1 MLGSRLAEIARQIPK
16 DARVADIGTDHG
28 LMPVYLVKNGISSRI
43 IATDISPGSLSKAR
57 DLIVKESLE
66 GIIETRIGSG
76 LKVISPGEI
85 DTVVIA
91 GMGGLLI
98 SSILEDGADVLE
110 YVHRLVLQP
119 MGNTDIVRKWL
130 TDNGFAIEGES
141 LVKED
146 RHIYEIIVARPGYQ
160 EVSDNIHYEIGL
172 KLIENRDP
180 LFKEFVGIK
189 IKKAQNIINRLK
201 NEKTRNAQKVMEE
214 FSIKLNKYHEV
225 LRCFA
230 QWRG

>member
-1 MLGSRLAEIARQIPK
+1 M
-16 DARVADIGTDHG
+16 
-28 LMPVYLVKNGISSRI
+28 
-43 IATDISPGSLSKAR
+43 
-57 DLIVKESLE
+57 E

-141 LVKED
+141 LVKEG
-146 RHIYEIIVARPGYQ
+146 RHIYEIIVARPGYP